1 MLWTITSSIGEL
13 IAASIVARRNKQ
25 KTNATITQTLLH
37 SPTQNERKNLMMSY
51 DPPYKISIPT
61 PSEIPKG
68 FGPNSTGKR
77 GGNLRIRCANAE
89 YDMLA
94 EEAAELGITI
104 ANFGRWCSVQ
114 VAQKLREHRLNN
126 STAQTVGE
134 DNEQWV

>member
-13 IAASIVARRNKQ
+13 IAASIAVRRNKQ
-25 KTNATITQTLLH
+25 KTNDKITQTLLH
-37 SPTQNERKNLMMSY
+37 SHTQNERNNLMMSY
-51 DPPYKISIPT
+51 DPPYKVSIPT

-77 GGNLRIRCANAE
+77 GGNLRIRCTNAE

-94 EEAAELGITI
+94 EESAELGISI

>member
-37 SPTQNERKNLMMSY
+37 SPTQNKRKNLMMSY

-77 GGNLRIRCANAE
+77 GGNLRIRCTNAE

-94 EEAAELGITI
+94 EESAELGISI

-114 VAQKLREHRLNN
+114 VAQKLKEHRLSN
-126 STAQTVGE
+126 STAQTVG
-134 DNEQWV
+134 DNDDQWV

>member
-1 MLWTITSSIGEL
+1 MLCAITSSIGEL
-13 IAASIVARRNKQ
+13 ITAFIAVRRNKQ
-25 KTNATITQTLLH
+25 KTNATNTQTLLH
-37 SPTQNERKNLMMSY
+37 SPTQNKRKNLMMSY

-77 GGNLRIRCANAE
+77 GGNLRIRCTNAE

-94 EEAAELGITI
+94 EESAELGISI

-114 VAQKLREHRLNN
+114 VAQKLKEHRLSN
-126 STAQTVGE
+126 STAQTVG
-134 DNEQWV
+134 DNDDQWI

>member
-13 IAASIVARRNKQ
+13 IAASIAVRRNKQ

-37 SPTQNERKNLMMSY
+37 SPTQNKRKNLMMSY

-77 GGNLRIRCANAE
+77 GGNLRIRCTNAE

-94 EEAAELGITI
+94 EESAELGISI

>member
-13 IAASIVARRNKQ
+13 IAASIVERRNKQ

-37 SPTQNERKNLMMSY
+37 SPTQNKRKNLMMSY

-77 GGNLRIRCANAE
+77 GGNLRIRCTNAE

-94 EEAAELGITI
+94 EESAELGISI

-114 VAQKLREHRLNN
+114 VAQKLKEHRLSN
-126 STAQTVGE
+126 STAQTVG
-134 DNEQWV
+134 DNDDQWV

>member
-13 IAASIVARRNKQ
+13 IAASIAARRNKQ

-77 GGNLRIRCANAE
+77 GGNLRIRCTNAE

-94 EEAAELGITI
+94 EESAELGISI

>member
-13 IAASIVARRNKQ
+13 IAASIAVRRNKQ
-25 KTNATITQTLLH
+25 KINATITQTLLH

-77 GGNLRIRCANAE
+77 GGNLRIRCTNAE

-94 EEAAELGITI
+94 EESAELGISI

>member
-37 SPTQNERKNLMMSY
+37 SPTQNKRKNLMMSY

-77 GGNLRIRCANAE
+77 GGNLRIRCTNAE

-94 EEAAELGITI
+94 EESAELGISI
-104 ANFGRWCSVQ
+104 ANFGSWCSVQ

>member
-13 IAASIVARRNKQ
+13 IAASIAVRRNKQ
-25 KTNATITQTLLH
+25 KINATITQTLLH

-51 DPPYKISIPT
+51 DPPYKVSIPT

-77 GGNLRIRCANAE
+77 GGNLRIRCTNAE

-94 EEAAELGITI
+94 EESAELGISI

>member
-13 IAASIVARRNKQ
+13 IAASIVVRINKQ
-25 KTNATITQTLLH
+25 KKTVTITQTLLH
-37 SPTQNERKNLMMSY
+37 SPTQNARKNLMMSY
-51 DPPYKISIPT
+51 DPPYKVSIPT

-77 GGNLRIRCANAE
+77 GGNLRIRCTNAE

-114 VAQKLREHRLNN
+114 VAQKLREHRINN

-134 DNEQWV
+134 DNEQWI